1 MWRAKFKVKD
11 IVDRLAEEDVKVSR
25 TAIYMYNLLA
35 KFRKTE
41 SIGDIKKR
49 PRSRRLSEEHYRF
62 IDELMAENTDLT
74 LRQLY
79 IQLEGRLPNCRSIH
93 VYNKESSKISG
104 MDCKAY

>member
-1 MWRAKFKVKD
+1 MARLSINVCSRIVNMWRAKFKVKD

-25 TAIYMYNLLA
+25 TAIYNLLA

-79 IQLEGRLPNCRSIH
+79 IQL
-93 VYNKESSKISG
+93 
-104 MDCKAY
+104 